1 MGIANLI
8 TVARGLMAAGVW
20 AVAAGA
26 ESGGAPWWWVAF
38 GLFVLT
44 ALTDVVDGHIARTRG
59 EVSVFGRIADPLVD
73 KLLVLG
79 TMAVLVSLP
88 GVREVLPAW
97 VVLLVLARELIV
109 TGLRAAVEGNG
120 HSFGATAA
128 GKLKML
134 AQCVA
139 LGAVLLHQ
147 AGVEAMR
154 APQAWLGG
162 APLAFAFV
170 LLGAL
175 VTAVSLLEYLVR
187 AARQLAQR

>member
-8 TVARGLMAAGVW
+8 TVVRGLMAAGVW
-20 AVAAGA
+20 AVAGVA
-26 ESGGAPWWWVAF
+26 EQGGPDWWWLAF
-38 GLFVLT
+38 GLFVFT
-44 ALTDVVDGHIARTRG
+44 AATDVVDGWIARSRG

-97 VVLLVLARELIV
+97 VVLLVLARELVV

-120 HSFGATAA
+120 HSFQATAA

-139 LGAVLLHQ
+139 LGAVLMHQ
-147 AGVEAMR
+147 AGVGFLR
-154 APQAWLGG
+154 VPQDWLGG
-162 APLAFAFV
+162 APLTLAFV
-170 LLGAL
+170 LAGAL

-187 AARQLAQR
+187 ATRLLAAR